1 MMKPIKTVTIGIM
14 SFLIAVAAA
23 SAQNS
28 PKTDSGSPALI
39 PVKVNVVI
47 SEYDG
52 AKKVAVLPYTLSAFA
67 YQLRGHFRSSLR
79 MGLNVPV
86 TYGSN
91 QITYKDVGTN
101 IDCDVSPPVGGSFE
115 VHVSLQRSSVYPP
128 SSSEAKATLQLST
141 LSRDS
146 AIIATNDPVFGQFN
160 ATFDAVLRDGQ
171 TKESAIATD
180 PVSGHVIKVDVT
192 LHVVKE

>member
-1 MMKPIKTVTIGIM
+1 MTKSINIVTIGII
-14 SFLIAVAAA
+14 SLLIAVAAA
-23 SAQNS
+23 SAQS
-28 PKTDSGSPALI
+28 SLKTDSGSSALI

-52 AKKVAVLPYTLSAFA
+52 AKEVSVLPYTLSAFA
-67 YQLRGHFRSSLR
+67 SQSKGRFRSSLR
-79 MGLNVPV
+79 MGLNVPI

-91 QITYKDVGTN
+91 QITYKGVGTN
-101 IDCDVSPPVGGSFE
+101 IDCDVSPIEGGSFE

-141 LSRDS
+141 LSRES

-171 TKESAIATD
+171 TKESTIATD

-192 LHVVKE
+192 LHLVKE